1 MGLTKEGSV
10 QTAAWIK
17 ATTPIVKDATI
28 AFAED
33 SGVALYHF
41 GGLSVGL
48 GRVVGGEVGGEGL
61 RTGSWRPEVLPWHPE
76 ERS

>member
-33 SGVALYHF
+33 AGVALYHF
-41 GGLSVGL
+41 GGLAVEAIGTA
-48 GRVVGGEVGGEGL
+48 GGVTVDAISTFGAL
-61 RTGSWRPEVLPWHPE
+61 TQRH
-76 ERS
+76 